1 LLSFQEKGM
10 KMRIKLNAEESKRF
24 IESLLPGLIR
34 IAKEDLAEKR
44 KQEEIEIKNH
54 RVPTYAPE

>member
-1 LLSFQEKGM
+1 M

-24 IESLLPGLIR
+24 IESLLPELIR